1 MKKILDLFDKNS
13 NPMGEINN
21 QVMHYKKVKNYFG
34 WEPLTE
40 FDYGLD
46 VTIEWFAKYIKNI
59 VSK

>member
-1 MKKILDLFDKNS
+1 
-13 NPMGEINN
+13 MGEINN

-59 VSK
+59 GSK